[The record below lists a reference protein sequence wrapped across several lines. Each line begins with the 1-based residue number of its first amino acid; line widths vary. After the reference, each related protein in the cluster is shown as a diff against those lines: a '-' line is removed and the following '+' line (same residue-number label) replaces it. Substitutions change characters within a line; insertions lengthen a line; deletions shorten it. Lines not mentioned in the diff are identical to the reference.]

1 MNPEC
6 LHEPAQPRPDGS
18 STAAESVESRLRQ
31 LTADVG
37 LLQELVQDYV
47 EPAAPGEPGL
57 PAGAAAMEPAFSA
70 LEDWV
75 VEHFAPMYAR
85 PLGPAVRW
93 CPQWWD
99 HAEAISRLEA
109 LWRSWEAA
117 RTDPL
122 RGIATWY
129 RDYLDPQLAILLG
142 TPGPFAQC
150 TPDRHAPVKPL
161 PSVPAPDGYWD
172 PEPEGQPLEQGS
184 PYRDPG
190 APA

>member
-1 MNPEC
+1 MTTEPPPNRDLPE
-6 LHEPAQPRPDGS
+6 QPDAG
-18 STAAESVESRLRQ
+18 TVESRLRQ
-31 LTADVG
+31 LENDLGV
-37 LLQELVQDYV
+37 LQDLVHDYV
-47 EPAAPGEPGL
+47 EPAESDDGP
-57 PAGAAAMEPAFSA
+57 AAAVHPAAAGVEPAFHA

-117 RTDPL
+117 RTDPF

-129 RDYLDPQLAILLG
+129 RDFLDPQLAVLLG

-161 PSVPAPDGYWD
+161 PTVPAPDGYWD
-172 PEPEGQPLEQGS
+172 PEPDGQPLPEDA

-190 APA
+190 AAL